1 MAKQKTDLLECKSPL
16 AFRTVR
22 LRSIMGL
29 EFSTMKQ
36 LFRYLTTLESKI
48 FTRKPRRDLGRFT
61 ADRLNEGNM
70 SDWITETF
78 LVETGPLPLNL

>member
-16 AFRTVR
+16 AFRTVL

-29 EFSTMKQ
+29 DFSTMKQ

-48 FTRKPRRDLGRFT
+48 FTRKLRRDLGRFT